1 MAEPSPCRPVGRE
14 IEVRRTAIGSALL
27 ALPVKIVW
35 RMRVLPMLDKQD
47 QIESG
52 GAAHAEVAPSAALN
66 LSVTKKR
73 HQRDCQARGVR
84 EVLTKVK
91 ISLTTEQ
98 GFDVMLV
105 FLAALRNPTNPQQLP
120 EVRAKRLCPA
130 AGPAPRD
137 AQPHFSRPPLA
148 GDRSDSANGT
158 VSHAETYLE
167 YSMALVGLHWKLPS
181 SPTHQQSPCHRCSS
195 KYCSNAVN
203 NFFRY
208 RSADWRIV
216 VNSVIPGF

>member
-14 IEVRRTAIGSALL
+14 IEARRTAIGSALL

-52 GAAHAEVAPSAALN
+52 GVAHAEVAPSAALN

-105 FLAALRNPTNPQQLP
+105 FLAALRNPTIPSNCPKC
-120 EVRAKRLCPA
+120 VRSAFVPLL
-130 AGPAPRD
+130 GQPR
-137 AQPHFSRPPLA
+137 AMH
-148 GDRSDSANGT
+148 
-158 VSHAETYLE
+158 
-167 YSMALVGLHWKLPS
+167 
-181 SPTHQQSPCHRCSS
+181 SPTFHGHL
-195 KYCSNAVN
+195 
-203 NFFRY
+203 
-208 RSADWRIV
+208 
-216 VNSVIPGF
+216 